1 MPKIKLL
8 IWMNM
13 PSHHQSAF
21 FDAIRRAGLDL
32 VVYYYGQVSEER
44 RALGWDTPAQLV
56 RGERHVKPLLG
67 SLSQCADWRGRVHI
81 VPGYGV
87 PFTRNLARCLSTEG
101 VRWVHWSEAARSGFR
116 WWLSYPIKRR
126 YAGLVN
132 KYALGAFGVSKLAR
146 EDFTRWGIRETHIKI
161 LPYAIEGLSKQE
173 QPDKEINTFVQNR
186 GPVFIYIGRLEPLKG
201 VDTLIKAFRIAA
213 AQCPLTY
220 LILVGPDLMEGKYQK
235 LAQTLGIKDKV
246 LFRGVLP
253 AARIGS
259 AMKCS
264 DILIL
269 PSRYDGWGTV
279 LSEAASVGKA
289 LIATKACGGAHHLIV
304 EGENGFRVPPND
316 ATSLAHAMITYAT
329 DPRLAHR
336 HGRRSQ
342 EIFAEYTPNRNVER
356 LVEGLSEFESKLVQ

>member
-1 MPKIKLL
+1 MGSAKLL
-8 IWMNM
+8 FWMNM

-32 VVYYYGQVSEER
+32 VVYYYGQVSAER
-44 RALGWDTPAQLV
+44 RTLGWDTSEQLA
-56 RGERHVKPLLG
+56 RGESHVKPRLE
-67 SLSQCADWRGRVHI
+67 SLSQCADWRDRVHV
-81 VPGYGV
+81 VPGYGT
-87 PFTRNLARCLSTEG
+87 PFTRKLARYLSAEG

-116 WWLSYPIKRR
+116 WWLSYPIKRW

-132 KYALGAFGVSKLAR
+132 KYALGAFGISKLAR
-146 EDFTRWGIRETHIKI
+146 EDFSRWGIRDTQIRI
-161 LPYAIEGLSKQE
+161 LPYAIEGISEQE
-173 QPDKEINTFVQNR
+173 QQDQEIDTFVQKR

-201 VDTLIKAFRIAA
+201 VDTLMKAFRIAA
-213 AQCPLTY
+213 AQCPLTC
-220 LILVGPDLMEGKYQK
+220 LVLVGPDLMKGEYQK

-259 AMKCS
+259 ALKCG

-269 PSRYDGWGTV
+269 PSRYDGWGMV

-289 LIATKACGGAHHLIV
+289 LIATEACGGAHHLIV
-304 EGENGFRVPPND
+304 EGENGFRVPPNN
-316 ATSLAHAMITYAT
+316 ASSLAHAMLAYTT
-329 DPRLAHR
+329 DPGLAHR

-342 EIFAEYTPNRNVER
+342 ELFAEYTPDRNVQR
-356 LVEGLSEFESKLVQ
+356 LVQGLTEFESGSMQ